1 MKEISVRRIEE
12 AVYEA
17 VGKTACVYSPDILK
31 VLQKGKEEETDERS
45 RTVMDLLMQN
55 ASIAGEERIPICQDT
70 GLAIVWL
77 HIGQDVHLIDGDVNE
92 AVNRGVSRGYH
103 DNYLRASSVSDPL
116 FDRKNTGNNTPAV
129 LYTEIVPGE
138 DVTVEFMAKGFGS
151 ENKSMIKMLT
161 PAEGIEGVK
170 AFVLS
175 VIKTAGPNACPPFV
189 IGVGI
194 GGTFDSCAVL
204 SKRALLRPVSQSNP
218 DPRYRKLED
227 DLLAMANELKIGPMG
242 LHGSTTALKI
252 QIEQAPTHIAG
263 LPCAVN
269 MCCHVCRHART
280 VIS

>member
-31 VLQKGKEEETDERS
+31 ALQKGKEEETDERS

-170 AFVLS
+170 SFVLS

-227 DLLAMANELKIGPMG
+227 DLLVMANELKIGPMG